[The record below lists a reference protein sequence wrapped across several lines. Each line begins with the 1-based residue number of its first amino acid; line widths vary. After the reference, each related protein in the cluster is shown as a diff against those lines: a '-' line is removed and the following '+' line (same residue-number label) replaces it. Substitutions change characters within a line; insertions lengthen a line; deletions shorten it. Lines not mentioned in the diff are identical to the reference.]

1 MRNHFPATSFYGQ
14 ESLKSMWKWIMINPN
29 KKDKGTN
36 EKMKHIILASSSPR
50 RKELLEQI
58 GICFEVRTS
67 GAEEVTQATD
77 SEDIAQELS
86 KIKAQAVWD
95 TLTDEEKETSV
106 VLGADTI
113 VCARTSEMKNA
124 NEVREEGLLAEGF
137 CILGKPKDEADAA
150 RMLRLLSGRVHQV
163 FTGVTLIAK
172 EETKTFYEC
181 TDVHVASLSDKE
193 IADYVATKESMD
205 KAGAYGIQGIF
216 AKHIIGIEGSYSNVM
231 GLPVCSVYREL
242 KSFLE

>member
-1 MRNHFPATSFYGQ
+1 
-14 ESLKSMWKWIMINPN
+14 MINPN
-29 KKDKGTN
+29 KKDKGIN

-58 GICFEVRTS
+58 GIGFEVRTS
-67 GAEEVTQATD
+67 GAEEVTQATE

-86 KIKAQAVWD
+86 KIKAQAVWA
-95 TLTDEEKETSV
+95 TLTDEEKEMSV

-113 VCARTSEMKNA
+113 VCVRTSEMKNA
-124 NEVREEGLLAEGF
+124 KEAREF
-137 CILGKPKDEADAA
+137 CILGKPKDEEDAA
-150 RMLRLLSGRVHQV
+150 RMLYLLSGHTHQV

-172 EETKTFYEC
+172 EEAKTFYEC

>member
-1 MRNHFPATSFYGQ
+1 
-14 ESLKSMWKWIMINPN
+14 
-29 KKDKGTN
+29 
-36 EKMKHIILASSSPR
+36 MKHIILASSSPR

-58 GICFEVRTS
+58 GICFEIRTS
-67 GAEEVTQATD
+67 GAEEVTQATE

-86 KIKAQAVWD
+86 NIKAQAVWA
-95 TLTDEEKETSV
+95 TLTDEEKEMSV

-113 VCARTSEMKNA
+113 VCVRTSEMKNA
-124 NEVREEGLLAEGF
+124 KEAREC
-137 CILGKPKDEADAA
+137 CILGKPKDEEDAA
-150 RMLRLLSGRVHQV
+150 RMLHLLSGHTHQV

-205 KAGAYGIQGIF
+205 KAGAYGIQGAF
-216 AKHIIGIEGSYSNVM
+216 AAYIKEIHGDYSNVV
-231 GLPVCSVYREL
+231 GLPLGALVHEWKMHFPSN
-242 KSFLE
+242 

>member
-1 MRNHFPATSFYGQ
+1 MRHHFPATSFYGR
-14 ESLKSMWKWIMINPN
+14 ETLKSMWEWIMINPN
-29 KKDKGTN
+29 KKDKGIN

-67 GAEEVTQATD
+67 GAEEVTQTTE

-124 NEVREEGLLAEGF
+124 NEVREEGLLAGEF

-242 KSFLE
+242 KSFLA

>member
-1 MRNHFPATSFYGQ
+1 MKNHFPATSFYGR
-14 ESLKSMWKWIMINPN
+14 ETLKSMWEWIMINPN
-29 KKDKGTN
+29 KKDKGIN

-67 GAEEVTQATD
+67 GAEEVTQATE

-86 KIKAQAVWD
+86 KIKAQVVWD

-124 NEVREEGLLAEGF
+124 NEVREEGLLEGEI

-150 RMLRLLSGRVHQV
+150 HMLRLLSGRVHQV

-181 TDVHVASLSDKE
+181 TDVHVASLSDEE

-242 KSFLE
+242 KSFLA